1 MQHASRCTSG
11 ALDESSDSPQRAGL
25 AVVAAGGIGFVY
37 EFGMRCLALI
47 LAGMLLTGC
56 ASRAKTSAR
65 AEDRAE
71 PELAGYRYE
80 ESNASALAFDPPVV
94 ANAVTPNLSRE
105 GREPTAYVGFD
116 EVITTHFY
124 LRHDDRQ
131 VIQGWGPD
139 RYERRAISE
148 RFGVS
153 YR

>member
-1 MQHASRCTSG
+1 
-11 ALDESSDSPQRAGL
+11 LPQQARL
-25 AVVAAGGIGFVY
+25 PVVAADGIGFVY
-37 EFGMRCLALI
+37 VKPMRCLALI
-47 LAGMLLTGC
+47 LAGMMLTGC

-65 AEDRAE
+65 AEGGAE
-71 PELAGYRYE
+71 PQLAGYRYE

-94 ANAVTPNLSRE
+94 TNAMTPNLSRE